1 MWKKA
6 KDEAKKWLNE
16 LIDLDNYLDEC
27 KMWALQGLLYKGN
40 TCTWGNHAEF
50 KEECRKAEGDRMKEL
65 LYCSYKDFQNQ
76 KTIKTI

>member
-27 KMWALQGLLYKGN
+27 KMWGLPGLLYKGN
-40 TCTWGNHAEF
+40 TCTWGNHAELKRSVERL
-50 KEECRKAEGDRMKEL
+50 KEIEWR
-65 LYCSYKDFQNQ
+65 SYY
-76 KTIKTI
+76 TVLIKISKIKKR